1 MRSCETGSV
10 RMSVLLKCDD
20 VNTLN
25 GIEWYGS
32 SPFKRVIGFDCL
44 FILIWFLICEVQ
56 PGSLGK

>member
-1 MRSCETGSV
+1 MIIIGKMRSCETGSV

-32 SPFKRVIGFDCL
+32 SPSSL
-44 FILIWFLICEVQ
+44 SELLALIAYSF
-56 PGSLGK
+56 